1 MSIAFAVPVVCPPW
15 FLYDGN
21 ITISSGPQQYSHC
34 VCGKPLPLEIDCN
47 REDFSSSLL
56 SGNCA
61 FWDNRTGRTV
71 VGKCP
76 YIFPQHLLEGRK
88 MQLPQ
93 DVLTLNSWLCSHL
106 NRETHSTVCGR
117 CTNGTGPSVCS
128 VGSECAPCR
137 DVMSPH
143 EKEREQE
150 DAHPK
155 TESHPTPSL
164 HLCFSMCIIL
174 PTGQL
179 NLNRCM
185 QSAIG

>member
-1 MSIAFAVPVVCPPW
+1 MHRG
-15 FLYDGN
+15 LY
-21 ITISSGPQQYSHC
+21 
-34 VCGKPLPLEIDCN
+34 
-47 REDFSSSLL
+47 
-56 SGNCA
+56 
-61 FWDNRTGRTV
+61 
-71 VGKCP
+71 KCP
-76 YIFPQHLLEGRK
+76 C
-88 MQLPQ
+88 
-93 DVLTLNSWLCSHL
+93 D
-106 NRETHSTVCGR
+106 
-117 CTNGTGPSVCS
+117 TNGVISIPPF
-128 VGSECAPCR
+128 VGQDYFCESGYVYGSGIPLYILHPNDNKWKNHFSEMKGDVGG

-179 NLNRCM
+179 NLNSCM